1 MSDSNK
7 TSHIRN
13 YGAEEQADGGWLH
26 DDGDVYWYNDE
37 GEVHRVDGP
46 AIIRHDKNPNNAYPN
61 DWSKLSWRF
70 NGAAYEF
77 NAWLKVTT
85 VTDEDKMLLRLRY
98 A

>member
-7 TSHIRN
+7 TSHIRH
-13 YGAEEQADGGWLH
+13 YGAEEQADGSWLH
-26 DDGDVYWYNDE
+26 NDGDVYWYNDK
-37 GEVHRVDGP
+37 GDVHRADGP
-46 AIIRHDKNPNNAYPN
+46 AVIRHDQNPNNAYPN

-85 VTDEDKMLLRLRY
+85 VTDEQKLLLRLQY
-98 A
+98 V